1 MAKKMNALKLQKNLS
16 QVLDEVFQK
25 GDQYVIERAGRPMA
39 AVVPLWQFEDR
50 RKRKERFFGMVK
62 EVGRRNKKEK
72 SEVIA
77 GEVEEAVK
85 AVRGKASRRRR

>member
-1 MAKKMNALKLQKNLS
+1 MKKMSALSAQKNLGQLLE
-16 QVLDEVFQK
+16 QVCYK

-39 AVVPLWQFEDR
+39 AVVPLWQLEDR

-62 EVGRRNKKEK
+62 EMRRRNKKEK
-72 SEVIA
+72 SEVIV

-85 AVRGKASRRRR
+85 AVREKRARRRQ